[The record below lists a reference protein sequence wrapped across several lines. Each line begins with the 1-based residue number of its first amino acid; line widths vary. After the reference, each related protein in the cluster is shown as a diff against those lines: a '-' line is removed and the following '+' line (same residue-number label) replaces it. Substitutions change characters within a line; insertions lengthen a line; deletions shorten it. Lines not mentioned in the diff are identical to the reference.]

1 MVSSTHAGMTDPA
14 NQGMTYS
21 DLALINA
28 EKIMR
33 IAAPFAA
40 PGNQTIEN
48 LAHLKEG
55 QIVGE
60 WRDSTY
66 GQ

>member
-1 MVSSTHAGMTDPA
+1 MTDPDNKGLTWA
-14 NQGMTYS
+14 

-28 EKIMR
+28 KKIMSIGAR
-33 IAAPFAA
+33 YAA

-48 LAHLKEG
+48 LVHLKEG
-55 QIVGE
+55 QIVGN

-66 GQ
+66 GPYTPYV

>member
-1 MVSSTHAGMTDPA
+1 MTDPA
-14 NQGMTYS
+14 NKGLTYA

-28 EKIMR
+28 EKIMS
-33 IAAPFAA
+33 IAARFAA

-48 LAHLKEG
+48 LDHLKEG